1 MRFFFFHNNFSHL
14 QPIKDSNIDVHVI
27 PASTNGSCS
36 SEHVANFFGEN
47 DGGNR
52 LETTLQDEVN
62 MPWTLIPEMIQ
73 YEEQTS
79 VQISLRDLTLV

>member
-52 LETTLQDEVN
+52 LETTLQDEVYV
-62 MPWTLIPEMIQ
+62 PDSSPREHALDTDSGDDTI
-73 YEEQTS
+73 
-79 VQISLRDLTLV
+79 